1 MEEYQTIKVKVNQDS
16 SASHHLFYKKHK
28 LGKSENDSNNFG
40 SKTLFV
46 SNIPPYYTEQ
56 GIKNVFSAF
65 GKVEHVFI
73 HSKPTSTPFDKLMQS
88 KEKKNYFEEDE
99 NSEENGF
106 KVAYVVF
113 TSEQS
118 SEKSIKKPLDKE
130 RFLLNDLETLNT
142 GMKSK
147 IKFFFWLVFI
157 F

>member
-1 MEEYQTIKVKVNQDS
+1 
-16 SASHHLFYKKHK
+16 
-28 LGKSENDSNNFG
+28 
-40 SKTLFV
+40 
-46 SNIPPYYTEQ
+46 
-56 GIKNVFSAF
+56 
-65 GKVEHVFI
+65 
-73 HSKPTSTPFDKLMQS
+73 MQS